1 MSDKSQENNFENS
14 NQLLLISAVYDN
26 QKKSAVLKFYDPVS
40 EEILLWDDKT
50 GHKPYCYSRLSP
62 EEIPATISDRDDVI
76 DIKPTK
82 KIDMLQDKSIIVS

>member
-1 MSDKSQENNFENS
+1 MSYKSQENNESS

-62 EEIPATISDRDDVI
+62 EEIPTTIAKLSQQFE
-76 DIKPTK
+76 
-82 KIDMLQDKSIIVS
+82 L